1 MDNSQQIYPETSS
14 PPQLEP
20 VTMDKGDSGDIIV
33 SVEKPSFVEDD
44 PQLALQGSTLMNLSD
59 MQNQEFAKIKWL
71 HFSAFLFFLI
81 QTIIYSSLSV
91 EAKANPSI
99 GVPGEC
105 EGTGCKS
112 TLQDLGET
120 NPIWIIPLFCA
131 LACFDHLVCF
141 GLCYQYSELTKYW
154 IFDVGSNPLRWL
166 EYSVSASFMAVAI
179 SILCGITDV
188 HLWLSIFIMHGVGML
203 LGIIIEILPKKE
215 DVSDSFNKRFQTIR
229 EIAYWLA
236 FVSIFSPW
244 LVMCCYFFRAID
256 DSVPKFVY
264 AAFLGTLVL
273 FLTFGINSYL
283 HNILNLYSFTTAE
296 IIYIS
301 LSFTAKTFLAGD
313 VFGGLNAS
321 GN

>member
-1 MDNSQQIYPETSS
+1 MDNQGE
-14 PPQLEP
+14 
-20 VTMDKGDSGDIIV
+20 SGAIAE

-44 PQLALQGSTLMNLSD
+44 PQLALQQGSTLSD
-59 MQNQEFAKIKWL
+59 LQNQEFTKIKWL

-81 QTIIYSSLSV
+81 QTIIYSAVPV
-91 EAKANPSI
+91 EASAYPSI
-99 GVPGEC
+99 GVPGQC
-105 EGTGCKS
+105 NGPACLT
-112 TLQDLGET
+112 TLKNLGET

-131 LACFDHLVCF
+131 LACVDHLFCF

-154 IFDVGSNPLRWL
+154 IFNVGSNPLRWL

-188 HLWLSIFIMHGVGML
+188 HLWLMIFIMHSVGML
-203 LGIIIEILPKKE
+203 LGIIIEILPKTE
-215 DVSDSFNKRFQTIR
+215 DVSDSFKKRFQTIR

-236 FVSIFSPW
+236 FVSIFTPW
-244 LVMCCYFFRAID
+244 LIMCCYFFRAID

-296 IIYIS
+296 IIYIC
-301 LSFTAKTFLAGD
+301 LSFTAKTFLAAD

-321 GN
+321 SSTDD